1 MKEALLER
9 VRNLPMQAGI
19 YKFLDSENQIIYVGK
34 AKNLRNRVSSYFQKN
49 LDNRKTQRLVE
60 EIVDFE
66 FAVVDS
72 ESDAFLLENNL
83 IKQNQPKY
91 NILLK
96 DGKTYPYICITRER
110 FPKVL
115 AIRDLD
121 RTQGDYFGP
130 FASVKAMNALLEL
143 IKNLYQIR
151 TCSYNLSK
159 ANIEAGKFKV
169 CLEYHLKNCQGACE
183 GLQNEADYMHNID
196 LIRSLLKGKIQIAKN
211 YFKEKMQLSAQN
223 LAFEEAHSY
232 KQKHDALEN
241 YQAKSMVANPS
252 ISDLD
257 VFTISSDEKN
267 AYYNFMHIE
276 DGCITQIKTSFVAK
290 KLDEDDSH
298 ILSHVI
304 LEFIE
309 KPKSRI
315 VCNIEP
321 DIDLKY
327 WNIHIP
333 KIGDL
338 KQLLDLSLKNV
349 LFFRKER
356 LTRQEQ
362 IKENSHAKRILETM
376 QEDLRLLVRP
386 KHIECF
392 DNSNIQGT
400 NPVAAMVCFKDGKAS
415 KKDYRHFHIKT
426 VVGAND
432 FASMFEIVRRRYRR
446 LLDEAQPLPNLII
459 IDGGKGQL
467 SAAVDALKDLG
478 IYGQIPLIGI
488 AKRLEEIYY
497 PEDELP
503 LYISKKSET
512 LKLIQQIRNEAH
524 RFAITFHRD
533 TRSKNSLKSQLEEIE
548 GIGEISKEKLL
559 KKYRTIKK
567 MQTVPIEELSEL
579 IGKNRAEILL
589 DAIKNL

>member
-579 IGKNRAEILL
+579 IGKNRAEILH

>member
-34 AKNLRNRVSSYFQKN
+34 AKNLRNRVGSYFQKN

-446 LLDEAQPLPNLII
+446 LLDESQPLPNLII